1 MGAFRVS
8 YRGKQREA
16 CRRAVR
22 AYCVRVGKSGL
33 VPPCWSCPLIKGG
46 LDCKGNSIGTREAK
60 IAEAVSAVLEL
71 PTPQEISSIP
81 TFSNRKETKVR

>member
-22 AYCVRVGKSGL
+22 AYCVRVMKSGL
-33 VPPCWSCPLIKGG
+33 VPPCWNCPLIKGG

-60 IAEAVSAVLEL
+60 IAEAVAAVIELSAPVISDSL
-71 PTPQEISSIP
+71 P
-81 TFSNRKETKVR
+81 SNKKKGEQVR